1 MKAGGG
7 AARSCAC
14 AAAVAA
20 GLFLGTSPAAG
31 QGHSGLG
38 FGLRAGLGLDPD
50 QAVLGAQVSLGKAL
64 HFFRFV
70 PSVDVGLG
78 DVTTFSFNGDLLLR
92 LIVEESSVG
101 LYAGGGPTVTRFDR
115 DGDGPGPGEGA
126 EDEWEL
132 GLTAVAGIQLPLI
145 PGRATNL
152 EARFGIGDA
161 PDLRILF
168 AIIF

>member
-1 MKAGGG
+1 MRRTIYGIAL
-7 AARSCAC
+7 
-14 AAAVAA
+14 AA
-20 GLFLGTSPAAG
+20 GLCVAAAPAAG

-38 FGLRAGLGLDPD
+38 FGLRGGLGLDPD

-64 HFFRFV
+64 QLFRFV

-92 LIVEESSVG
+92 LVVEESSVG

-115 DGDGPGPGEGA
+115 DDPGDGPGPSGDA
-126 EDEWEL
+126 DEWEL
-132 GLTAVAGIQLPLI
+132 GLTAVGGVQLPLL
-145 PGRATNL
+145 RDHATNL
-152 EARFGIGDA
+152 EGRFGIGDA
-161 PDLRILF
+161 PDLRILL

>member
-1 MKAGGG
+1 M
-7 AARSCAC
+7 RSGPRVL
-14 AAAVAA
+14 AVSA
-20 GLFLGTSPAAG
+20 GLLLASIPLAG

-38 FGLRAGLGLDPD
+38 FGLRAGFGVDPD
-50 QAVLGAQVSLGKAL
+50 QGVLGAQVSLGKAL
-64 HFFRFV
+64 QLFRFV

-92 LIVEESSVG
+92 LIVEDSSVG
-101 LYAGGGPTVTRFDR
+101 LYAGGGPTLTRFDR
-115 DGDGPGPGEGA
+115 DDAGDGPGPGDGP
-126 EDEWEL
+126 DEWEI
-132 GLTAVAGIQLPLI
+132 GITAVGGVQLPLV

-161 PDLRILF
+161 PDFRLLF